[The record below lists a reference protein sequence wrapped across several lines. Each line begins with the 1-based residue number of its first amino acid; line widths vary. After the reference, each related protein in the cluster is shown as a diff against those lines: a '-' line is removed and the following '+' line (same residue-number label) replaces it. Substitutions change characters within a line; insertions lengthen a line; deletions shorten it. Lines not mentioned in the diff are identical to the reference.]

1 MNYTVVINSSVWG
14 GALLYYFLDA
24 RKWFKGPKI
33 TLNLEELTAEQEQ
46 VLVDEGLEI
55 TGIDPASYDVTAGEK
70 SGVPEE
76 RKAEEKEKQD
86 ELIKGV

>member
-1 MNYTVVINSSVWG
+1 MNYTVVINSSAWG

-46 VLVDEGLEI
+46 ALADEGLEI
-55 TGIDPASYDVTAGEK
+55 EGIDPAAYDVVVSENT
-70 SGVPEE
+70 EE
-76 RKAEEKEKQD
+76 DKVANKEKQS
-86 ELIKGV
+86 EIAHGV

>member
-24 RKWFKGPKI
+24 RKWFKGPRI

-46 VLVDEGLEI
+46 ALADEGLEI
-55 TGIDPASYDVTAGEK
+55 EGIDPIAHEVVVSENTEEDKTAQ
-70 SGVPEE
+70 
-76 RKAEEKEKQD
+76 KEKQG
-86 ELIKGV
+86 EIATEI